1 MDTKNRRL
9 KSRQFLLA
17 VGILTIATGLAYYT
31 SSHPMDFRV
40 YHYGARGVFD
50 GTRPVYGPTSGLGW
64 PMHYRYPP
72 FFLLLFAPLAALPLG
87 WGAAVWVVLKMM
99 VLVELLRAMLKRL
112 KGGLRGQRPSPGLR
126 PPSPRGRGTDIEPCP
141 CPSGRGSREAAG
153 EGLCPLN
160 SPFGPRSFL
169 VPCLFIAPY
178 LIEEFRYGNA
188 QFFVFALTAASLLL
202 ARERPALSA
211 GSLALAISVKVW
223 PVFFVPH
230 LAARRDW
237 KVVSHTLGF
246 VALLGLLPSVYFGF
260 RGNLNLLGQW
270 FSQEWQTQLGSSEVW
285 FPNQSLRGVLMRY
298 LTVID
303 YSQVPDSNYQQI
315 HFAALDPELVR
326 AVWIIVA
333 AAAYIGLLGIAARRR
348 HTQGWLEHG
357 LAFCFLALLEPFTQ
371 KYALAVLLWPALIA
385 GCLLTKR
392 SVRVLIY
399 ISTALVLI
407 QPFTPGAAAQR
418 LLQVL
423 GFDFAAVV
431 LLTVAVLVACLK
443 FSNDALPA

>member
-1 MDTKNRRL
+1 
-9 KSRQFLLA
+9 
-17 VGILTIATGLAYYT
+17 
-31 SSHPMDFRV
+31 MDFRV

-87 WGAAVWVVLKMM
+87 WGAAVWVILKMM

-112 KGGLRGQRPSPGLR
+112 KGKFGGQTPISATQEIGVC
-126 PPSPRGRGTDIEPCP
+126 PP
-141 CPSGRGSREAAG
+141 
-153 EGLCPLN
+153 N
-160 SPFGPRSFL
+160 FPFFL
-169 VPCLFIAPY
+169 STCLLIIPY

-223 PVFFVPH
+223 PIFFVPH

-246 VALLGLLPSVYFGF
+246 VALLALLPSFYFGF

-326 AVWIIVA
+326 AVWLIVA
-333 AAAYIGLLGIAARRR
+333 AVAYIGLLGIAARRR

-407 QPFTPGAAAQR
+407 QPFTPGSAAQR

>member
-87 WGAAVWVVLKMM
+87 WGAAVWVILKMM

-112 KGGLRGQRPSPGLR
+112 KGKFGGQTPISATQEIGVC
-126 PPSPRGRGTDIEPCP
+126 PP
-141 CPSGRGSREAAG
+141 
-153 EGLCPLN
+153 N
-160 SPFGPRSFL
+160 FPFFL
-169 VPCLFIAPY
+169 STCLLIIPY

-246 VALLGLLPSVYFGF
+246 VALLALLPSFYFGF

-315 HFAALDPELVR
+315 HFAELDPELVR
-326 AVWIIVA
+326 AVWLIVA
-333 AAAYIGLLGIAARRR
+333 AVAYIGLLGIAARRR

>member
-1 MDTKNRRL
+1 
-9 KSRQFLLA
+9 
-17 VGILTIATGLAYYT
+17 
-31 SSHPMDFRV
+31 MDFRV

-112 KGGLRGQRPSPGLR
+112 KGGLRGQRP
-126 PPSPRGRGTDIEPCP
+126 
-141 CPSGRGSREAAG
+141 
-153 EGLCPLN
+153 LN
-160 SPFGPRSFL
+160 SPFSPRSFL

-246 VALLGLLPSVYFGF
+246 VALLALLPSVYFGF

-270 FSQEWQTQLGSSEVW
+270 FSQEWHTQLGSSEVW

-385 GCLLTKR
+385 GSVLTKR

>member
-1 MDTKNRRL
+1 M
-9 KSRQFLLA
+9 
-17 VGILTIATGLAYYT
+17 
-31 SSHPMDFRV
+31 

-112 KGGLRGQRPSPGLR
+112 KGGLRGQRP
-126 PPSPRGRGTDIEPCP
+126 
-141 CPSGRGSREAAG
+141 
-153 EGLCPLN
+153 LN
-160 SPFGPRSFL
+160 SPFSPRSFL

-246 VALLGLLPSVYFGF
+246 VALLALLPSVYFGF

-270 FSQEWQTQLGSSEVW
+270 FSQEWHTQLGSSEVW

-385 GCLLTKR
+385 GSVLTKR

>member
-1 MDTKNRRL
+1 
-9 KSRQFLLA
+9 
-17 VGILTIATGLAYYT
+17 
-31 SSHPMDFRV
+31 MDFRV

-87 WGAAVWVVLKMM
+87 WGAAVWVILKMM

-112 KGGLRGQRPSPGLR
+112 KGKFGGQTPISATQEIGVC
-126 PPSPRGRGTDIEPCP
+126 PP
-141 CPSGRGSREAAG
+141 
-153 EGLCPLN
+153 N
-160 SPFGPRSFL
+160 FPFFL
-169 VPCLFIAPY
+169 STCLLIIPY

-223 PVFFVPH
+223 PIFFVPH

-260 RGNLNLLGQW
+260 RGNLNFLVQC
-270 FSQEWQTQLGSSEVW
+270 FSQEWHTQLGSSEVW

>member
-1 MDTKNRRL
+1 
-9 KSRQFLLA
+9 
-17 VGILTIATGLAYYT
+17 
-31 SSHPMDFRV
+31 MDFRV

-112 KGGLRGQRPSPGLR
+112 KGGLRGQRP
-126 PPSPRGRGTDIEPCP
+126 
-141 CPSGRGSREAAG
+141 
-153 EGLCPLN
+153 LN
-160 SPFGPRSFL
+160 SPFSPRSFL

-237 KVVSHTLGF
+237 KVVAHTLGF

-270 FSQEWQTQLGSSEVW
+270 FSQEWHTQLGSSEVW

-443 FSNDALPA
+443 FANDALPA